1 MALIDD
7 DKKYVLNLYNRLP
20 LEIIDAEGM
29 YLTDVDGR
37 KFLDFY
43 SGIAVNILGHQH
55 PKVMEAVKKQ
65 VDSYLHLS
73 NYFVAPS
80 TVELAKS
87 LVENSFANKVFFANS
102 GTEANEA
109 MIKVAKKY
117 GREKDPDKVNFVS
130 LESGFHGRTIGGLSL
145 TGNEKYKAQFAPVMP
160 GVKHV
165 PLNDLS
171 ALENAVDEHTCG
183 IMFEVVQGEAGIR
196 LVTEEFI
203 NKVKTLAQKYD
214 VLILIDEV
222 QTGLF
227 RTGKL
232 FAYEYFDIVPDIV
245 TLAKGLGGG
254 LPIGAMLVSERL
266 EEVLSP
272 GDHGTTFGGNPVA
285 AAAGKALL
293 DIILENDFQEH
304 IHHMSQ
310 LLFKELIKLQQK
322 YPTIILEVRGLGLM
336 IGVDVGIHA
345 AKIKD
350 AAFKKGVL
358 LNVTG
363 KSVIRLLPAFVVEE
377 KDIQLFL
384 DTFEEVMEELGN

>member
-1 MALIDD
+1 MALIDE
-7 DKKYVLNLYNRLP
+7 DKKYVLNLYSRLP
-20 LEIIDAEGM
+20 LEIVEAEGM
-29 YLTDVDGR
+29 YLKDSGGR
-37 KFLDFY
+37 SFLDFY
-43 SGIAVNILGHQH
+43 SGIAVNILGHKH
-55 PKVMEAVKKQ
+55 PKIMEAVKNQ
-65 VDSYLHLS
+65 IDSYLHLS
-73 NYFVAPS
+73 NYFAAPS

-87 LVENSFANKVFFANS
+87 LVENSFADKVFFANS

-109 MIKVAKKY
+109 MIKLAKKY
-117 GREKDPDKVNFVS
+117 GKGKDAEKVNFVS
-130 LESGFHGRTIGGLSL
+130 LESGFHGRTMGGLSL
-145 TGNEKYKAQFAPVMP
+145 TGTEKYKDPFTPLMP

-203 NKVKTLAQKYD
+203 HKVKTVAQKYD

-232 FAYEYFDIVPDIV
+232 FAYQYFDIVPDIV

-266 EEVLSP
+266 KEVLVP

-285 AAAGKALL
+285 AAVGKALM
-293 DIILENDFQEH
+293 DVILEEDFQEH
-304 IHHMSQ
+304 IQCMSQ
-310 LLFKELIKLQQK
+310 LLFAGLIELQKK
-322 YPTIILEVRGLGLM
+322 YPTIILDIRGLGLM
-336 IGVDVGIHA
+336 IGVDVGGYATKLKEA
-345 AKIKD
+345 ALKKD
-350 AAFKKGVL
+350 VL

-363 KSVIRLLPAFVVEE
+363 ASVIRLLPAFVVEE
-377 KDIQLFL
+377 KDIRLFL
-384 DTFEEVMEELGN
+384 DTFEEAIVELRN